1 MYLPGKGLGSLTL
14 IASQYDGAL
23 MDEAAAPNGLDG
35 ALQSVR
41 PLLCRRASAAIDK
54 AVRAMTR
61 SGASHKLITLLSAC
75 RRPIFVSAVAQR
87 MAHKCTEE
95 FDPLEQVVAQHLWPE
110 RAPSRGELE
119 EIGNFQEAQAV
130 FDGLLAGK
138 EELLRQKAA
147 AFVVT
152 ADHELHL
159 QLGLALR
166 AVAQR
171 LDRLLEGKRRLDI
184 RQEELAAQINALRR
198 SLSGEFERYLAPL
211 DSMIASALLRL
222 NSIVTKG
229 GDPPVQMELKVLS
242 HSRQVSAVQLAK
254 PATWF
259 TRKSIYYNEELSR
272 LVIDPTEV
280 RAHLMRTWE
289 IAASLCE
296 AALRPMADRSALS
309 NGLCRAARE
318 QLGENGISPSPGFLS
333 RSVER
338 AISLLRPPRFPASP
352 SEEELLPAQFTAPV
366 GGAAEQQELCH
377 AAGETAERLAGRLRR
392 YLQDCP
398 LSWWE
403 SAHAALDM
411 LCEQLGQEYALRQKA
426 LLEQSAEAGR
436 EIARLR
442 ELTDMLQQRC

>member
-184 RQEELAAQINALRR
+184 RQEELAVQINALRR

-222 NSIVTKG
+222 NSIVTKW

-242 HSRQVSAVQLAK
+242 HSR
-254 PATWF
+254 
-259 TRKSIYYNEELSR
+259 
-272 LVIDPTEV
+272 
-280 RAHLMRTWE
+280 
-289 IAASLCE
+289 
-296 AALRPMADRSALS
+296 
-309 NGLCRAARE
+309 
-318 QLGENGISPSPGFLS
+318 
-333 RSVER
+333 
-338 AISLLRPPRFPASP
+338 
-352 SEEELLPAQFTAPV
+352 
-366 GGAAEQQELCH
+366 
-377 AAGETAERLAGRLRR
+377 
-392 YLQDCP
+392 
-398 LSWWE
+398 
-403 SAHAALDM
+403 
-411 LCEQLGQEYALRQKA
+411 
-426 LLEQSAEAGR
+426 
-436 EIARLR
+436 
-442 ELTDMLQQRC
+442 

>member
-1 MYLPGKGLGSLTL
+1 
-14 IASQYDGAL
+14 

-87 MAHKCTEE
+87 MAHKCPEE
-95 FDPLEQVVAQHLWPE
+95 FDTLEQVVAQHLWPE
-110 RAPSRGELE
+110 HAPSRGELE

-138 EELLRQKAA
+138 

-222 NSIVTKG
+222 NSIVTKW

-242 HSRQVSAVQLAK
+242 HSR
-254 PATWF
+254 
-259 TRKSIYYNEELSR
+259 
-272 LVIDPTEV
+272 
-280 RAHLMRTWE
+280 
-289 IAASLCE
+289 
-296 AALRPMADRSALS
+296 
-309 NGLCRAARE
+309 
-318 QLGENGISPSPGFLS
+318 
-333 RSVER
+333 
-338 AISLLRPPRFPASP
+338 
-352 SEEELLPAQFTAPV
+352 
-366 GGAAEQQELCH
+366 
-377 AAGETAERLAGRLRR
+377 
-392 YLQDCP
+392 
-398 LSWWE
+398 
-403 SAHAALDM
+403 
-411 LCEQLGQEYALRQKA
+411 
-426 LLEQSAEAGR
+426 
-436 EIARLR
+436 
-442 ELTDMLQQRC
+442 